1 MPHFRVDDGL
11 DSHPKIER
19 AGDDAIGMWTRAGS
33 WCMRYLTDGF
43 VPEWWVKK
51 QPNGT
56 RKARKLVAVGL
67 WIDGQQRDGERGYQF
82 HDFVG
87 PGRQDSREKVEADR
101 ELARKRKQK
110 SRMESQEE
118 SQRDT
123 PRDGHRESRQ
133 ESRRSPGYTQPNP
146 TQQENSGYVQT
157 PRHQSNA
164 REPDGRGKALARV
177 RDANL
182 TARSLD
188 AYRIAEAFSA
198 SSAVPI
204 EGGLLSGIG
213 VQIDKCLK
221 RGIPPPAIAA
231 GLQAWTA
238 SDSWSPTQIPN
249 FVHKANNRGQPTNGK
264 PTTKALGYDDALAEL
279 LQEVTTL

>member
-33 WCMRYLTDGF
+33 WSMRYLTDGF

-87 PGRQDSREKVEADR
+87 PGRQDSREKIEADR

-118 SQRDT
+118 SQRDN
-123 PRDGHRESRQ
+123 PRDNPRDEQRESRM

-146 TQQENSGYVQT
+146 TQEEISGYVPESAT
-157 PRHQSNA
+157 ESNA
-164 REPDGRGKALARV
+164 RGGIAATPAADLVRRTIPSEINSATQTDLRLRAGALLKSGTTPDVVDEALRDWATKTGVGPAVLASLAADVVKRRNGHARAPTSKV
-177 RDANL
+177 RSYAELAARERERENAQL
-182 TARSLD
+182 TAHD
-188 AYRIAEAFSA
+188 A
-198 SSAVPI
+198 P
-204 EGGLLSGIG
+204 
-213 VQIDKCLK
+213 K
-221 RGIPPPAIAA
+221 
-231 GLQAWTA
+231 
-238 SDSWSPTQIPN
+238 
-249 FVHKANNRGQPTNGK
+249 
-264 PTTKALGYDDALAEL
+264 EL
-279 LQEVTTL
+279 E